1 MSPGK
6 YKLTVELGYVGG
18 KRKKKNKT
26 VAAKNDTEAK
36 KKLVLFEAKV
46 LSGNLIDSTNM
57 TLEGFYPEWKEKYA
71 VDHYGEKT
79 LKETEKIIEKRILPA
94 FGSSKMVDIKKIHV
108 VDYFSDLKKDGK
120 RLDGKKGKLSPSTLD
135 NIYKAFNS
143 IMKVAVEWELIP
155 SNPCA
160 SVKLPP
166 IKHKKADVYTVEETK
181 KLFDLLEKE
190 DPIWQL
196 IVQSAAVLGAREV
209 EIAAL
214 EGKHLDFT
222 DNSITI
228 EQAFVVI
235 EGKGLV
241 LKSTKTDQTRKIS
254 VPADLMRALKKLRL
268 IKLEQQMEMKN
279 LWKWEDHLFLFS
291 DEYGQPYRP
300 DSISHVGQDFSIKNQ

>member
-181 KLFDLLEKE
+181 KTIRPLGKRRSNMAINC
-190 DPIWQL
+190 PI
-196 IVQSAAVLGAREV
+196 SCC
-209 EIAAL
+209 
-214 EGKHLDFT
+214 
-222 DNSITI
+222 
-228 EQAFVVI
+228 
-235 EGKGLV
+235 
-241 LKSTKTDQTRKIS
+241 TRCS
-254 VPADLMRALKKLRL
+254 RGR
-268 IKLEQQMEMKN
+268 N
-279 LWKWEDHLFLFS
+279 CC
-291 DEYGQPYRP
+291 
-300 DSISHVGQDFSIKNQ
+300 VGR